1 MKISKII
8 IISLSL
14 MIASTSLFAQNISQ
28 DMLQK
33 AKLLGISE
41 QQIKQEFSKH
51 TKSSSNSSKLMV
63 NSSDSESIGLRVSD
77 TLNVTD
83 ISLQNLAMQELT
95 STELAVKELVAR
107 GQLILMKKQIDSL
120 SQYDIYGQDLFSN
133 SKITYEPNL
142 NIPTPIDYVLSIGDE
157 VIIDVWGDS
166 QFSVK
171 ESISPEGIIHIPS
184 LGPINISGMT
194 MASAKQ
200 YIQSK
205 LANANQSIGITSQVM
220 LSIGQIRSIKVNVTG
235 EVVTPGAYT
244 VPSLATLFHAL
255 HMSGGTTDIG
265 DLRNIEVFRKSK
277 KVASADIYNF
287 IMNGDISGNII
298 LKDGDVIVVS
308 PYKSKAYISGEIKRP
323 MYYLMK
329 DNESIGSIIEFAGS
343 FKDNAYKSRVKV
355 FRKGAEYNEI
365 ITVEKANFDKVIISN
380 GDSIVVERAKDE
392 FDNIINIEGAVWYPG
407 DFQLDDK
414 TNSLSKLIKYA
425 GGLKGSAF
433 AKSALIE
440 RRNSDYT
447 KSIINFNPT
456 DIVTG
461 KSDIELLNYDRIVIP
476 TVLSLQEKFTV
487 SILGEVNTP
496 DTISFREGM
505 RIEDAIILAGG
516 LKESASLS
524 VISVSRRLN
533 NNKSIEYTD
542 RMSDVFLFAINQDL
556 SLTDSTK
563 NFTLKPFDIVIVRR
577 SPQYKNQS
585 TIIISGEVIIPGSY
599 TIIDEST
606 YLSDIVKIAKGTTPN
621 AYIKGASMVRLS
633 PDGHIAKSV
642 KKLNQASTA
651 ADSLSIS
658 NEEIS
663 SFSVAINLEKA
674 LLAPRGKDDILLQ
687 KGDVITIP
695 KFTNIV
701 NTVGA
706 VYYPNAT
713 IFKGHKLKQYIRES
727 GGFTK
732 QSRKRPYVIYKNGTV
747 KSTRSIFFVRSYPKI
762 EPGCL
767 IVVPSKEAKEKMSF
781 AEIIGIA
788 TSATSL
794 ATSVGTLGLSLAK

>member
-287 IMNGDISGNII
+287 I
-298 LKDGDVIVVS
+298 
-308 PYKSKAYISGEIKRP
+308 
-323 MYYLMK
+323 
-329 DNESIGSIIEFAGS
+329 
-343 FKDNAYKSRVKV
+343 
-355 FRKGAEYNEI
+355 
-365 ITVEKANFDKVIISN
+365 
-380 GDSIVVERAKDE
+380 
-392 FDNIINIEGAVWYPG
+392 
-407 DFQLDDK
+407 
-414 TNSLSKLIKYA
+414 
-425 GGLKGSAF
+425 
-433 AKSALIE
+433 
-440 RRNSDYT
+440 
-447 KSIINFNPT
+447 
-456 DIVTG
+456 
-461 KSDIELLNYDRIVIP
+461 DR
-476 TVLSLQEKFTV
+476 
-487 SILGEVNTP
+487 
-496 DTISFREGM
+496 
-505 RIEDAIILAGG
+505 
-516 LKESASLS
+516 
-524 VISVSRRLN
+524 
-533 NNKSIEYTD
+533 
-542 RMSDVFLFAINQDL
+542 
-556 SLTDSTK
+556 
-563 NFTLKPFDIVIVRR
+563 
-577 SPQYKNQS
+577 
-585 TIIISGEVIIPGSY
+585 
-599 TIIDEST
+599 
-606 YLSDIVKIAKGTTPN
+606 
-621 AYIKGASMVRLS
+621 
-633 PDGHIAKSV
+633 KSV
-642 KKLNQASTA
+642 
-651 ADSLSIS
+651 
-658 NEEIS
+658 
-663 SFSVAINLEKA
+663 V
-674 LLAPRGKDDILLQ
+674 
-687 KGDVITIP
+687 
-695 KFTNIV
+695 
-701 NTVGA
+701 
-706 VYYPNAT
+706 
-713 IFKGHKLKQYIRES
+713 
-727 GGFTK
+727 
-732 QSRKRPYVIYKNGTV
+732 
-747 KSTRSIFFVRSYPKI
+747 
-762 EPGCL
+762 
-767 IVVPSKEAKEKMSF
+767 
-781 AEIIGIA
+781 
-788 TSATSL
+788 
-794 ATSVGTLGLSLAK
+794 